1 MFPEA
6 DIPLFLD
13 SITGSRDFMWMSFRG
28 GGGGEHFP
36 AYYRRTYGVQ
46 KNALQLA
53 QIIKMATVLRTKA
66 AI

>member
-6 DIPLFLD
+6 DVPLFLD

-28 GGGGEHFP
+28 GGGEHFP
-36 AYYRRTYGVQ
+36 AYYRCTYRVQ